1 MTKLIAFTA
10 IEGKTVLINP
20 AHIIKV
26 HPSGN
31 SGSMIV
37 LSNYEPN
44 NSQVVHVVQP
54 IDKVEE
60 MVNGVN
66 DD

>member
-1 MTKLIAFTA
+1 MTKLIAFTV

-26 HPSGN
+26 HPNGN

-54 IDKVEE
+54 IDKVEQ
-60 MVNGVN
+60 MVNGAN
-66 DD
+66 YD

>member
-1 MTKLIAFTA
+1 MAKLIAFTT
-10 IEGKTVLINP
+10 IEDEKVLINP

-26 HPSGN
+26 HRIKDR
-31 SGSMIV
+31 GSTIV

-44 NSQVVHVVQP
+44 NSQVVFVVHP
-54 IDKVEE
+54 IDEVEQ

>member
-1 MTKLIAFTA
+1 MAKLIKFTTV
-10 IEGKTVLINP
+10 ERKTVLINP

-26 HPSGN
+26 HPISN
-31 SGSMIV
+31 SGSMII

-54 IDKVEE
+54 IDKVEQ

>member
-1 MTKLIAFTA
+1 MAKLIRFTSV
-10 IEGKTVLINP
+10 EGKTVLINP

-26 HPSGN
+26 HPNGN

-44 NSQVVHVVQP
+44 NSQVVYVVQP
-54 IDKVEE
+54 IDKVEQ

>member
-1 MTKLIAFTA
+1 MAKLIRFTA
-10 IEGKTVLINP
+10 MEGKTVLINP

-26 HPSGN
+26 HPNGN
-31 SGSMIV
+31 SGSMII
-37 LSNYEPN
+37 LNNYEPN

-54 IDKVEE
+54 IDKVEQ

>member
-1 MTKLIAFTA
+1 MAKLIAFTA
-10 IEGKTVLINP
+10 VEGKTVLINP
-20 AHIIKV
+20 DHIIKV

-44 NSQVVHVVQP
+44 NSQVVYVVQP
-54 IDKVEE
+54 IDKVEQ
-60 MVNGVN
+60 MVNGAN